1 MSKITGLQSD
11 QRFATTVLSMLFD
24 ADAGDE
30 GIERGMQQLFI
41 DADRAIESGSRILVL
56 SDRGV
61 DEAHA
66 PIPALLAISGLHH
79 HLVREKKRAQVGL
92 VVETGEAREVHHF
105 ALLIGFGA
113 NVINPYLALDSLS
126 RLKQDGYISSELST
140 QEAEDFYLNSVIKGV
155 VKVMSKMGISTV
167 HAYRGAQ
174 IFEAI
179 GLNSELVDTYFTKVA
194 SRIQGIGLVEIGQEA
209 LGRHQR

>member
-1 MSKITGLQSD
+1 M
-11 QRFATTVLSMLFD
+11 
-24 ADAGDE
+24 
-30 GIERGMQQLFI
+30 
-41 DADRAIESGSRILVL
+41 
-56 SDRGV
+56 SDRGI
-61 DEAHA
+61 DETHA

-79 HLVREKKRAQVGL
+79 HLVREKKRAKVGL

-113 NVINPYLALDSLS
+113 NAINPYLALDSLS

-140 QEAEDFYLNSVIKGV
+140 QEAEDFYLKSVKKGV

-167 HAYRGAQ
+167 QAYRGAQ

-209 LGRHQR
+209 LGRHQRGFPNRCLLYTSPSPRDLSTSRMPSSA